1 MKLKDI
7 FVPVNSD
14 YARNLREGD
23 ILYTPTSEQLEME
36 VAEDIL
42 AQVRETRVGLSGI
55 TGKLSVVYEVKAH
68 GSSSTEL
75 DVLRNRHG
83 VYRKLAPG
91 EKPEESEDTFK
102 LALEVYL
109 RSRAPKQ
116 IKAAEAPDRKN
127 QLELFLGVNLRYEQ
141 IINESNSSELIFA
154 IERDSSE
161 VSKQVFH
168 DLRDLITMTYGKTIV
183 FRDLK
188 EYLELEGSEEAIR
201 AVMSCFIK
209 NINVVGPERSK
220 VYNFEQ
226 ISRKKNDIV
235 CKLKRPQHKNGN
247 FKVKISFK
255 YSV

>member
-141 IINESNSSELIFA
+141 IIHEYDSSELIFA
-154 IERDSSE
+154 IERDNSE
-161 VSKQVFH
+161 DSKKVYD
-168 DLRDLITMTYGKTIV
+168 DLKDLITAVYGNHV
-183 FRDLK
+183 RFRDQK
-188 EYLELEGSEEAIR
+188 DYLELEGSEVTIR
-201 AVMSCFIK
+201 AILNSFCRNLKIY
-209 NINVVGPERSK
+209 GPERSK